1 MVFQPPQFIQSSF
14 SINFPRQLL
23 IRRKI
28 NEIEDLLIHQYNQ
41 PQSIPV
47 PDDMDPGA
55 PRFFFESKDGHN
67 QIVVSQVNMS
77 LNFQCPTDEQEDFI
91 KATEYL
97 EERAPILFDLARISE
112 VDRSI
117 HYCGNAAT
125 VRLPSR
131 ECDQEIISRIAN
143 AFQLKRD
150 EEELHDIEIKKT
162 LVYEQKYFSNITV
175 RNFRAWQFPVDL
187 ELHELRAHPNFVVE
201 RGLEILGD
209 FNDRFRYN
217 QDASYY
223 SSREE
228 VRRLLD
234 QGVSG
239 IRSAIDHIRG

>member
-14 SINFPRQLL
+14 SVNFPRHYL

-28 NEIEDLLIHQYNQ
+28 NEIEDFLVHQYYQ

-47 PDDMDPGA
+47 PDEIDPGA

-77 LNFQCPTDEQEDFI
+77 LNFLCPADAQEDFI
-91 KATEYL
+91 KSTGYL

-117 HYCGNAAT
+117 HYCGNIAT

-131 ECDQEIISRIAN
+131 ECDQRIISRITN
-143 AFQLKRD
+143 AFQLKRGED
-150 EEELHDIEIKKT
+150 ELHDIEIKKT

-175 RNFRAWQFPVDL
+175 RNFRAWQFPMDL

-201 RGLEILGD
+201 RGLEIVGD

-217 QDASYY
+217 QDANYY
-223 SSREE
+223 SSRDE
-228 VRRLLD
+228 VKRLLV
-234 QGVSG
+234 QGASE
-239 IRSAIDHIRG
+239 IRNVIDHMRG